1 MSVFIFI
8 HILAMFTAVAFAQG
22 PLIVLMAAV
31 ARRDVPAI
39 RGQLTA
45 QMPLVRWIGPL
56 FGLGILLGLLAV
68 FTNGFNP
75 LRPWLLIAYVLTII
89 AAVLPQFSS
98 AAYGKRL
105 GMALANSPGDTP
117 SAELAAVM
125 DDSGAKLLIWI
136 DFLVIAALIADMVI
150 KPFGF

>member
-1 MSVFIFI
+1 MTVFIYI
-8 HILAMFTAVAFAQG
+8 HILAMFLAVAFAQG
-22 PLIVLMAAV
+22 PLLVLMAAV
-31 ARRDVPAI
+31 SRRDIPAI

-56 FGLGILLGLLAV
+56 FGLGILLGLVAV
-68 FTNGFNP
+68 FTNGFDP
-75 LRPWLLIAYVLTII
+75 LRPWLLIAYVLTVI

-117 SAELAAVM
+117 SAELAAVL
-125 DDSGAKLLIWI
+125 DDVGAKALIWV
-136 DFLVIAALIADMVI
+136 DMLVIAALIADMVL
-150 KPFGF
+150 KPFS

>member
-1 MSVFIFI
+1 MTVFIFL
-8 HILAMFTAVAFAQG
+8 HILAMFLAVAFAQG
-22 PLIVLMAAV
+22 PLLVLLAAV
-31 ARRDVPAI
+31 SRRDIPAI

-56 FGLGILLGLLAV
+56 FGLGILLGLVAM

-75 LRPWLLIAYVLTII
+75 LQPWLLIAYVLTIV

-105 GMALANSPGDTP
+105 GMALASSPGDTP
-117 SAELAAVM
+117 SAELTAVM
-125 DDSGAKLLIWI
+125 DDTAAKALIWL
-136 DFLVIAALIADMVI
+136 DMLVIAALVADMVL
-150 KPFGF
+150 KPFH